1 MFTVNH
7 GSWQKHPI
15 TWTVFGQGQ
24 MGIFCSGFF
33 ESSAEQAVFPPASD
47 NIVGKNLDSLE
58 LFHPVM
64 GGLCSWKHANLGV
77 ININVTVAE
86 FEKEDG

>member
-1 MFTVNH
+1 
-7 GSWQKHPI
+7 
-15 TWTVFGQGQ
+15 
-24 MGIFCSGFF
+24 
-33 ESSAEQAVFPPASD
+33 
-47 NIVGKNLDSLE
+47 
-58 LFHPVM
+58 M